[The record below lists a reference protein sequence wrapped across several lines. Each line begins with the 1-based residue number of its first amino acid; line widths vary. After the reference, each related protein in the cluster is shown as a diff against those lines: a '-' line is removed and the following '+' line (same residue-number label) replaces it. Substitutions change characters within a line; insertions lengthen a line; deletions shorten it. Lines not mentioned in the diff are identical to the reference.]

1 MALSDLFS
9 IGSNINQTATLTPTT
24 SGTSQVMGSLESV
37 LNSNNPYIQNA
48 RRRGLETAATRGGIN
63 SSIAAGSSERAAIE
77 AAQPLVQQGVAIDQ
91 ANLQQTRAAEYDNWL
106 SQQNFGRALVGQ
118 RFNSATDML
127 SMLQQAALNDP
138 ELYTPEVTSGYSN
151 FFTRN
156 FDDIMKRYF
165 GG

>member
-1 MALSDLFS
+1 MALSDLFNT
-9 IGSNINQTATLTPTT
+9 GYNISQTPTLTPTT
-24 SGTSQVMGSLESV
+24 SGTSQVLGSLESV
-37 LNSNNPYIQNA
+37 LGSNSPYIQNA
-48 RRRGLETAATRGGIN
+48 RRRGAEVAATRGGIN

-77 AAQPLVQQGVAIDQ
+77 AAQPLVQQGVSIDQ
-91 ANLQQTRAAEYDNWL
+91 ANLQQQRDVEYNNWL
-106 SQQNFGRALVGQ
+106 SEQNFGRALVGQ

-127 SMLQQAALNDP
+127 AMLQQAALNDP

-151 FFTRN
+151 FFSKN

>member
-9 IGSNINQTATLTPTT
+9 TGYNISRTPTLTTTT

-37 LNSNNPYIQNA
+37 IGSNSPYIQNA

-91 ANLQQTRAAEYDNWL
+91 ANLQQQRGAEYDNWL
-106 SQQNFGRALVGQ
+106 SEQNFGRALVGQ

-151 FFTRN
+151 FFTKN

>member
-9 IGSNINQTATLTPTT
+9 TGYNISRTPTLTPTT

-37 LNSNNPYIQNA
+37 IGSNSPYIQNA

-91 ANLQQTRAAEYDNWL
+91 ALLYLDSFLQT
-106 SQQNFGRALVGQ
+106 S
-118 RFNSATDML
+118 SAR
-127 SMLQQAALNDP
+127 
-138 ELYTPEVTSGYSN
+138 LYLL
-151 FFTRN
+151 RN
-156 FDDIMKRYF
+156 NQCS
-165 GG
+165 